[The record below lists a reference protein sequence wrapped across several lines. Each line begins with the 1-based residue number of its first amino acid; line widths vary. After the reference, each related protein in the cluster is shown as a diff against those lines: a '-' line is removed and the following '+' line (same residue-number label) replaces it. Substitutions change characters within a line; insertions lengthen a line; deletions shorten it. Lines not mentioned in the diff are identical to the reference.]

1 MTGRQA
7 KTSQTRQSSLSAT
20 VELIATLTR
29 RTPSRAPSS
38 LGATTDLVL
47 LEVWR
52 NALHDLVG
60 FGRVVDFERVEVLG
74 SAQLEL
80 GDVGLL
86 VLLDS
91 DLIGLGKVLL
101 LSSHDLDELFEVF
114 DFLWLEECQ
123 NRKKKWLTILCC
135 TLNNIK

>member
-1 MTGRQA
+1 MTGHQA
-7 KTSQTRQSSLSAT
+7 KTSQTRQSSLTAT

-60 FGRVVDFERVEVLG
+60 FGRVVDFERVEVLR

-114 DFLWLEECQ
+114 DFLWL
-123 NRKKKWLTILCC
+123 
-135 TLNNIK
+135 